1 MKQSVNMREIG
12 QALGVS
18 AVTVSKALAGRS
30 GVSEALRERIVRKA
44 QEMGYRYDLV
54 ARGFKDSAGDVGIL
68 IPDHF
73 LGQGN
78 SFYASLCKKLVQQ
91 LSERSCYGV
100 LGILTEE
107 DELQGNYPAILGGG
121 RVNGLVILGQVNRG
135 YIRMLESVGT
145 SVPYICLDFYDERAN
160 ADAVVSDGL
169 YGSYRLTS
177 HLIHMGHTRIGFV
190 GSITATSSI
199 MDRYLGYYK
208 SMLQHEL
215 PMEPGWLM
223 PDRDEH
229 GNYTAF
235 PLPDPMPTAFVCNCD
250 QVAILLIRRLQSLGV
265 RVPEDVSVVGFDDY
279 VEAASS
285 KPALTTFAVDQ
296 DTLAREA
303 AEMII
308 AKMQGATDRKG
319 RVVIGGRMVYRDSVR
334 DLRQPDGISLP
345 PAGPSRR
352 GGAAGGILAERGARD
367 ASDGNGR

>member
-1 MKQSVNMREIG
+1 MKQTVNMREIG
-12 QALGVS
+12 RSLGVS

-30 GVSEALRERIVRKA
+30 GVSEAVRERIVRKA
-44 QEMGYRYDLV
+44 QELGYRYDLV
-54 ARGFKDSAGDVGIL
+54 PKGFRDNSCDVGIL
-68 IPDHF
+68 VPDHF
-73 LGQGN
+73 LGPGN
-78 SFYASLCKKLVQQ
+78 SFYASLTKKLVQQ
-91 LSERSCYGV
+91 LSERNCYGV

-107 DELQGNYPAILGGG
+107 DEREGSYPVMLGGG
-121 RVNGLVILGQVNRG
+121 RVNGLVILGQVNRD

-208 SMLQHEL
+208 SMLQHDL
-215 PMEPGWLM
+215 PIQSSWLL

-229 GNYTAF
+229 GNYIEQTL
-235 PLPDPMPTAFVCNCD
+235 PLDLPTAFVCNCD
-250 QVAILLIRRLQSLGV
+250 QLAITFIHRLQAMGL

-279 VEAASS
+279 VDAASA

-296 DTLAREA
+296 DALAREA
-303 AEMII
+303 AELMI
-308 AKMQGATDRKG
+308 AKMQGSNDRKG

-334 DLRQPDGISLP
+334 DLRINTPE
-345 PAGPSRR
+345 PSRNSEGVHFSGR
-352 GGAAGGILAERGARD
+352 RLPVP
-367 ASDGNGR
+367 SGNNTKT

>member
-1 MKQSVNMREIG
+1 MKQNVNMREIG
-12 QALGVS
+12 RKLGVS

-30 GVSEALRERIVRKA
+30 GVSDTVREQIIRKA

-54 ARGFKDSAGDVGIL
+54 AKTPKEVYGDVGIL

-73 LGQGN
+73 LGPGN

-91 LSERSCYGV
+91 LSERNCYGV
-100 LGILTEE
+100 LGILSEQE
-107 DELQGNYPAILGGG
+107 ELQGSYPSILGGG
-121 RVNGLVILGQVNRG
+121 RVNGLVILGQVHRD

-145 SVPYICLDFYDERAN
+145 NVPYICLDFYDERSS
-160 ADAVVSDGL
+160 ADAVASDGL

-190 GSITATSSI
+190 GSIRATSSI

-208 SMLQHEL
+208 SMLQHDL
-215 PMEPGWLM
+215 PIEPAWVM

-229 GNYTAF
+229 GVYTET
-235 PLPDPMPTAFVCNCD
+235 PLPENMPTAFVCNCD
-250 QVAILLIRRLQSLGV
+250 QLALQMIQRLQNKGI

-279 VEAASS
+279 VDAASA

-296 DTLAREA
+296 DALARAA

-308 AKMQGATDRKG
+308 AKMQGSQDRKG
-319 RVVIGGRMVYRDSVR
+319 RVVIGGHMVYRQSVR
-334 DLRQPDGISLP
+334 DLHIALP
-345 PAGPSRR
+345 EN
-352 GGAAGGILAERGARD
+352 AALLEAANEDRHKH
-367 ASDGNGR
+367 NQQHQNK